1 MATLA
6 TISHFNLSA
15 IDAIN
20 STTRE
25 FRVSY
30 LPSSLYVYTGT
41 LANYTVIDNQVY
53 NGSASSINGTTLIRR
68 FPSTTI
74 GTISIASFIYMMISL
89 ITIAIMVP
97 PSLSFIRA
105 ITAQDTFRYSPA
117 ATMTD
122 REFRRLLLPHYPDAP
137 PPSYAETVPRKQG
150 ADVTPADL
158 QECRKLIRAKYKL
171 DVSIYNHRDVLAV
184 NRYIVDDM
192 RRRSAGASVDIRR
205 TIMGWMDAK
214 AQWSGEEWKMVVE
227 IWKNIQGLVENPDG
241 DLKNE
246 NMGETIEITEIG
258 GRWTK

>member
-1 MATLA
+1 MAILA
-6 TISHFNLSA
+6 TISHLNLSA

-25 FRVSY
+25 FRVSH

-41 LANYTVIDNQVY
+41 LPNYTVIDNQVY
-53 NGSASSINGTTLIRR
+53 NGSASSINGTTLIQR

-74 GTISIASFIYMMISL
+74 GTISIVSFIYMMISL
-89 ITIAIMVP
+89 ITIVIMVP

-105 ITAQDTFRYSPA
+105 VTAQDKFRYSPA
-117 ATMTD
+117 STMTD

-150 ADVTPADL
+150 AVVTPGDL

-192 RRRSAGASVDIRR
+192 RRRSAGALVDIRG
-205 TIMGWMDAK
+205 TIMGWMDVR
-214 AQWSGEEWKMVVE
+214 AQWSEEEWEMVVE
-227 IWKNIQGLVENPDG
+227 IWENIQGLVENPDG
-241 DLKNE
+241 GLRNE
-246 NMGETIEITEIG
+246 NMGDTIEMTEMG
-258 GRWTK
+258 GK